1 MPTFPPERLEALL
14 TDIYRAAGVP
24 QDAAATVAEHQVQAN
39 LVGHDSHGVI
49 RTPGY
54 VDLIERGHIVADAT
68 PSIEQESPTTAVI
81 DANWGLGFVSTQF
94 AVDLAC
100 DKAVSSGT
108 AAVTIK
114 RQGHIGR
121 LGAYSAR
128 AAQRGM
134 IGLVTADSGKG
145 PKSVAPFGGRQR
157 RLGTNPLSIAVPSAE
172 DGPVVLD
179 MATSTVAGGKVK
191 LARNRGAQLPAGGV
205 IDVDGK
211 PTSDPTAIER
221 GGALLPLGA
230 DQGHKGYGLS
240 FMVEVLSGLL
250 TGIGF
255 GVDPNGIHNDGVFVA
270 VFAVERFRPL
280 EDFRRE
286 VSEFVAYLKETPL
299 AEGHQEILYPGE
311 LESRTRTERQR
322 SGIFV
327 EDRTWAALTA
337 LAGRLGIRDPGGQL
351 AAGEDGR

>member
-1 MPTFPPERLEALL
+1 MPTFAPERLQALL

-54 VDLIERGHIVADAT
+54 VDLIDRGHIIGDAT
-68 PSIEQESPTTAVI
+68 PTIEQESPTTAVI

-100 DKAVSSGT
+100 DKAASSGT

-134 IGLVTADSGKG
+134 VGLITADSGKG

-157 RLGTNPLSIAVPSAE
+157 RLGTNPLSIAVPSE
-172 DGPVVLD
+172 EEGPIVLD

-191 LARNRGAQLPAGGV
+191 LARSRGEQLPAGWV

-211 PTSDPTAIER
+211 PSSDPTAIEQ

-240 FMVEVLSGLL
+240 FMVEVLSGIL

-270 VFAVERFRPL
+270 VFSVERFRPL
-280 EDFRRE
+280 DDFRRE

-299 AEGHQEILYPGE
+299 AEGYREILYPGE
-311 LESRTRTERQR
+311 LESRTEVERR
-322 SGIFV
+322 RNGIFV
-327 EDRTWAALTA
+327 EDRTFQALTE
-337 LAGRLGIRDPGGQL
+337 LAERLGIGDAGELLG
-351 AAGEDGR
+351 AGEDRR